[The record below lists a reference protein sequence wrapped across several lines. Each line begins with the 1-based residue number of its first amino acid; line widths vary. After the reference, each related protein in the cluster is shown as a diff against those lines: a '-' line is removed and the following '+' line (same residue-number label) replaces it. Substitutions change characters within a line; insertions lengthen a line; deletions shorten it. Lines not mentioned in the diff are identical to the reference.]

1 MLKYPCYRGR
11 GKNEKEREK
20 REKKKNEKKE
30 ERLGKR
36 RGKGPFLWPA
46 LLIWKPTWMNCDKTR
61 AQTHL
66 STWEERPIKLRLSRF
81 FGF

>member
-1 MLKYPCYRGR
+1 MKKR
-11 GKNEKEREK
+11 ERRERRRK
-20 REKKKNEKKE
+20 MKKKKREREKKKNEKKE
-30 ERLGKR
+30 ELGKR